1 MHEMTLAESV
11 LQIVEDAARR
21 DGLRRVRAVW
31 LEIGQLSSIE
41 PEAMRF
47 CFDAVARDSVAEG
60 ARLEIITTAGAAWCD
75 GCSEL
80 VALAELGA
88 ACARCGGY
96 RLRPTEGTGMRVKE
110 LEAE

>member
-1 MHEMTLAESV
+1 MHEMTLAEGV

-21 DGLRRVRAVW
+21 EGLRHVRAVW
-31 LEIGQLSSIE
+31 LEIGQLASVE

-60 ARLEIITTAGAAWCD
+60 ARLEIVATAGAAWCNV
-75 GCSEL
+75 CSEQ

-88 ACARCGGY
+88 PCPRCGGY
-96 RLRPTEGTGMRVKE
+96 RLRLTQGTGMRVIE

>member
-21 DGLRRVRAVW
+21 EGLRRVRAVW
-31 LEIGQLSSIE
+31 LEIGQLSSVE

-60 ARLEIITTAGAAWCD
+60 ARLEIVTTAGAAWCLE
-75 GCSEL
+75 CSER
-80 VALAELGA
+80 VALAELGD
-88 ACARCGGY
+88 ACPRCGGY
-96 RLRPTEGTGMRVKE
+96 RLRVTEGADMRVKE

>member
-21 DGLRRVRAVW
+21 EGLRRIRAVW
-31 LEIGQLSSIE
+31 LEIGQLSSVE

-60 ARLEIITTAGAAWCD
+60 ARLEIVTIAGAAWCNA
-75 GCSEL
+75 CSEP

-88 ACARCGGY
+88 ACPRCGGY
-96 RLRPTEGTGMRVKE
+96 QLRVTEGAEMRVKE